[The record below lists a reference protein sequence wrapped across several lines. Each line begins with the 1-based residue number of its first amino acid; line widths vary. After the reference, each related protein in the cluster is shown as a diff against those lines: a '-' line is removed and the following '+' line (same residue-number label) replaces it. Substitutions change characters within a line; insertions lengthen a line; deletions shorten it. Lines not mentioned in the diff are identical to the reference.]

1 MGNYEIEFKVT
12 IKDPSGKAEAVEIDL
27 RSLMS
32 EKEASSI
39 DSVEKALLS
48 INRRALKEVIAKH
61 LEALSKKKPN
71 ASEEKPEE

>member
-12 IKDPSGKAEAVEIDL
+12 IKDPSGEAEAVEIDL

-32 EKEASSI
+32 EEEASSI

-48 INRRALKEVIAKH
+48 INRKALKETIAKH
-61 LEALSKKKPN
+61 LEALSKKKPK
-71 ASEEKPEE
+71 ASETKSEE